1 MPLVQR
7 TAMPTLKEL
16 GKTAL
21 NSAGDFAKDVAAG
34 RDLHEAANQHMD
46 TAVSSM
52 KQTIE
57 KKLSGGKKRKRL
69 HKKRKSKIILKKHKQ
84 AYDDIFN

>member
-1 MPLVQR
+1 
-7 TAMPTLKEL
+7 
-16 GKTAL
+16 
-21 NSAGDFAKDVAAG
+21 
-34 RDLHEAANQHMD
+34 MD

-69 HKKRKSKIILKKHKQ
+69 HNKKRKSKIILKKHKI
-84 AYDDIFN
+84 AFDDIFN